1 MIVVESEL
9 DDIQIL
15 DISLSHSPQV
25 KPTPPSTA
33 NQDLNSD
40 DIFVTIASYQ
50 TTLSE
55 SWQEIYQ
62 VQTEISHSFAVACLC
77 GSHNS
82 EGNGGNLATAFDY
95 SSTAFSTPLTD
106 VSEHALHEHCSCG
119 GHYKDGKCENC
130 GRLEHDA

>member
-15 DISLSHSPQV
+15 DISLSHSTQV
-25 KPTPPSTA
+25 EPTPPSTV

-40 DIFVTIASYQ
+40 DIFLTIASYQ

-82 EGNGGNLATAFDY
+82 EVNVSNLATAFDY
-95 SSTAFSTPLTD
+95 SSSARLPMSASMHCMSIVAVVVTTKTAS
-106 VSEHALHEHCSCG
+106 VKIVVG
-119 GHYKDGKCENC
+119 
-130 GRLEHDA
+130 